1 MTRWRL
7 IAQFTLQLPPHRPK
21 NPLRDDLWTVDDCS
35 CPSKWTKMLIA
46 DTLTSDRYPRKVIDY
61 YQRSVLVSTQAAAAG
76 AMQMLAIALL
86 CFYHLAV
93 GRSPV
98 YPNNTRRPRNVNV
111 EKKTSL
117 SLNQRANGLAPTT
130 GTVDGGCW
138 WKRWSASNNTS
149 SFSFGPLLR
158 H

>member
-1 MTRWRL
+1 
-7 IAQFTLQLPPHRPK
+7 
-21 NPLRDDLWTVDDCS
+21 
-35 CPSKWTKMLIA
+35 MLIA

-76 AMQMLAIALL
+76 AMQMLAIIARL

-117 SLNQRANGLAPTT
+117 SLSQRANGLAPTT